1 MRVPCNNL
9 CACRIA
15 RTTEP
20 KEAAKVARWD
30 HRWSQPQLA
39 HRVGK
44 ELAVDPSRHGEVI
57 SPPHGLRGAIV
68 LGVVAQHNV
77 RPLGFHQQVVRD
89 LARARSFVLSYSI
102 MVMGEVVEHAAR
114 RSTAF

>member
-57 SPPHGLRGAIV
+57 PPPRLGWAAAGSASGL
-68 LGVVAQHNV
+68 
-77 RPLGFHQQVVRD
+77 PL
-89 LARARSFVLSYSI
+89 
-102 MVMGEVVEHAAR
+102 
-114 RSTAF
+114 